1 MPFDPGYAGNAVT
14 EGAGIAFITPD
25 GLCLFLKRSSRGDH
39 AGEWCLPGGTAKDD
53 ETPLETARREAIEE
67 IGDIPEGK
75 LRELA
80 HITLDGV
87 EFVTFVQRVKDDLF
101 APELNYEHTDH
112 IWAQIDDPPEPLHPG
127 VERIL
132 PMLASARMGMDA
144 EWKESDHPRDEA
156 GRFGEGG
163 GGAAAKGL
171 PAGATIKDLGNGSY
185 SVKHNG
191 REIATA
197 HISDNGDYLSAINVD
212 PEYRRQGIATALKK
226 HIEQHSGKTLK
237 PSPYLTPS
245 GKEFTESF
253 EHKRSSEHVDE
264 HGFTSAPGL
273 SPEHRKIEQGFY
285 DAIRHNP
292 KALIGTYRK
301 RFGNVID
308 PDKVKLLSRS
318 FVGDRKLA
326 PVVHEPSS
334 LLSKMIFTA
343 ALKDKA
349 ARGDTSPTLFTAG
362 GSGSGKSEAM
372 DVAIQALGLPDDGLT
387 FDSTLSNTK
396 SAIKKIDEA
405 LDTAPGP
412 VSIVYT
418 NSPIEKAFAFNA
430 IRKRAVQG
438 GTLEHA
444 HLGASKTIRELAQHY
459 ADNPRVKINILNN
472 QGHLGDIHVGTID
485 DVPSY
490 DPDVIKS
497 SLQRV
502 AKKLL
507 DDGRIKQDRYEYLT
521 GSGQGGGGGEEVRGQ
536 ASGQDPGRSG
546 QRSGRSGGSGS
557 SGLPEGSSGRDSSVD
572 DSGGAPRLAGDHAL
586 VEDPEMALDRA
597 TGERLAFDR
606 ASVRSYDQDGRLRI
620 EISNIS
626 KATVNPYYGFEI
638 PDAEELGLDPRK
650 VYYLLRD
657 PEELAKAT
665 ASFNGIPILSDH
677 RPTTADDIDKEMVI
691 GTTGT
696 DAIFKAPYLC
706 NSLIFWDQ
714 DAIDKIERNESR
726 ELSSAYRYV
735 ADMTPGVYEGRRYDG
750 VMREILGN
758 HVTLVRDGRAGSDVI
773 VGDSQPRKEVEM
785 TQQVLSRRAML
796 AKGALLAVLPPL
808 LAQDAR
814 PTLSKDLNKILIGV
828 ASDNWKMVKPKI
840 LEGIKKLKLAKDAS
854 IENLTALLNG
864 LDGEGA
870 ETEPQ
875 DASMGMGDEPPPG
888 APPAAKP
895 AAPAAP
901 AAGGPGYA
909 GDPIAEIMEALK
921 GVLPPD
927 KLAWLGEKL
936 KSLRPNPEHAE
947 IKPAGQGA
955 EPEAKPAM
963 DEPPGGEGQ
972 PKPPVSSSTKDPLKD
987 KDGAMSQAV
996 SKTAMDA
1003 AIAKAQTDTRRET
1016 MAQMR
1021 AVADAEAFV
1030 VPWVGK
1036 LTLACDTAEG
1046 VFKAALEVME
1056 IDLTDVHPSA
1066 YKHILAAQPK
1076 PSDKPAPSERRMAQD
1091 AATSAGALAAKLAP
1105 DVMNLRVM

>member
-1 MPFDPGYAGNAVT
+1 MPFDPGYAGTAVT

-80 HITLDGV
+80 HLTLDGV

-112 IWAQIDDPPEPLHPG
+112 IWAPIDDAPEPLHPG

-132 PMLASARMGMDA
+132 PMLAAARMGMDA
-144 EWKESDHPRDEA
+144 EWDESKHPRDEG

-163 GGAAAKGL
+163 GAAPFNREANRAKQKDLLRQSNALRASNPQESRRLYEQANALQEEDLANEKKEKTAAKR
-171 PAGATIKDLGNGSY
+171 AATVQAKKSAAQA
-185 SVKHNG
+185 
-191 REIATA
+191 E
-197 HISDNGDYLSAINVD
+197 HI
-212 PEYRRQGIATALKK
+212 
-226 HIEQHSGKTLK
+226 
-237 PSPYLTPS
+237 
-245 GKEFTESF
+245 
-253 EHKRSSEHVDE
+253 DE
-264 HGFTSAPGL
+264 HGFTRAAGL
-273 SPEHRKIEQGFY
+273 SPEHRAIEQGFY

-349 ARGDTSPTLFTAG
+349 ARGDKSPTLFTAG

-405 LDTAPGP
+405 LNTAPGP

-438 GTLEHA
+438 ATLEHA
-444 HLGASKTIRELAQHY
+444 HLGASKTVRELAQHY
-459 ADNPRVKINILNN
+459 AGNPRVKINILNN
-472 QGHLGDIHVGTID
+472 QGHLGDIHVGSID
-485 DVPSY
+485 DVPRY
-490 DPDVIKS
+490 DPEVIKS
-497 SLQRV
+497 SLKLV

-521 GSGQGGGGGEEVRGQ
+521 GSGQGGGSREEVRGQ
-536 ASGQDPGRSG
+536 TSGQDLGGSG
-546 QRSGRSGGSGS
+546 ERSGRPGGPGS
-557 SGLPEGSSGRDSSVD
+557 ASLPEGSSGRDSSVD
-572 DSGGAPRLAGDHAL
+572 DSGRPARLAGDELA
-586 VEDPEMALDRA
+586 EDPELAFDRA

-606 ASVRSYDQDGRLRI
+606 ASVRSYDQDGRLHI
-620 EISNIS
+620 EVANIS

-638 PDAEELGLDPRK
+638 PDAEELGLEPRK

-657 PEELAKAT
+657 PQELAKAVPT
-665 ASFNGIPILSDH
+665 FNNIPLLSDH
-677 RPTTADDIDKEMVI
+677 RPTTADDLDKELVI
-691 GTTGT
+691 GSTGT
-696 DAIFKAPYLC
+696 DAAFNAPYLT
-706 NSLIFWDQ
+706 NSLVFWDG
-714 DAIDKIERNESR
+714 DACDQIETNQTR
-726 ELSSAYRYV
+726 ELSASYRYV
-735 ADMTPGVYEGRRYDG
+735 ADMTPGVFEGRRYDG
-750 VMREILGN
+750 VMREIRGN
-758 HVTLVRDGRAGSDVI
+758 HVALVRDGRAGSDVI
-773 VGDSQPRKEVEM
+773 VGDSQPKESGQM
-785 TQQVLSRRAML
+785 GTTQQVLSRKAML

-808 LAQDAR
+808 LAKDAR
-814 PTLSKDLNKILIGV
+814 PAFAKDLNKILIGC
-828 ASDNWKMVKPKI
+828 ASDNWKTKKPEI
-840 LEGIKKLKLAKDAS
+840 IAAVRKLKLPATVLAKDAS
-854 IENLTALLNG
+854 VASLTQL
-864 LDGEGA
+864 LDGLEGEAGGEPPAGEPAPGGA
-870 ETEPQ
+870 EPL
-875 DASMGMGDEPPPG
+875 DSDYGAAGD
-888 APPAAKP
+888 APPAEGEPP
-895 AAPAAP
+895 AAPAAAAP
-901 AAGGPGYA
+901 AAPGA
-909 GDPIAEIMEALK
+909 KPGEADPVNEILEALK
-921 GVLPPD
+921 PHLKPEHH
-927 KLAWLGEKL
+927 AWLGEKL
-936 KSLRPNPEHAE
+936 KALRPAGPHAE
-947 IKPAGQGA
+947 IAPAGSPTPAETKPAQ
-955 EPEAKPAM
+955 

-972 PKPPVSSSTKDPLKD
+972 PKPPATSPGKDPLKD
-987 KDGAMSQAV
+987 KDAAMTQAV
-996 SKTAMDA
+996 SKAAMDA
-1003 AIAKAQTDTRRET
+1003 AIAEATKNTRKET

-1021 AVADAEAFV
+1021 ALADAEAFV
-1030 VPWVGK
+1030 QPWVGK

-1046 VFKAALEVME
+1046 VFKAALEALE
-1056 IDLTDVHPSA
+1056 IDLTDVHPTA

-1076 PSDKPAPSERRMAQD
+1076 RRPDGEPPPRMAAD
-1091 AATSAGALAAKLAP
+1091 SAATVDSVIASLSPAAAG
-1105 DVMNLRVM
+1105 LRVV